1 MKTMLIACLA
11 LVCLPAQQGTRLV
24 EPQQVF
30 VLAGNG
36 KECELRVGEPVVL
49 PREFEGQKV
58 TLRVRP
64 TRLFDYQGLR
74 FRYPQNFS
82 WYYESKE
89 SGGEFVTLSGRT
101 TVLQLSFYNDRVAAQ
116 ALVEST
122 ARAIADKLGPRAATR
137 VCVLIGNANRVLEG
151 KHVEVTVSGQ
161 TSTQEVFA
169 LRLGDLVAT
178 LVVQDTLTDS
188 GKPDPETEALLKLF
202 ADSLE
207 WTK

>member
-36 KECELRVGEPVVL
+36 KECELRIGEPVVL
-49 PREFEGQKV
+49 AKEFENQKV

-64 TRLFDYQGLR
+64 TRLLDYLGLR
-74 FRYPQNFS
+74 LRYPQNFS

-101 TVLQLSFYNDRVAAQ
+101 TVLQLSFYNDRIAANS
-116 ALVEST
+116 LVESS
-122 ARAIADKLGPRAATR
+122 AKAIADKLGPKAVIRT
-137 VCVLIGNANRVLEG
+137 CVLIGNANRVLEG
-151 KHVEVTVSGQ
+151 KQIEITASGQ
-161 TSTQEVFA
+161 TSTQDVFA
-169 LRLGDLVAT
+169 LRLGDLVVSI
-178 LVVQDTLTDS
+178 VVQDTLTES
-188 GKPDPETEALLKLF
+188 GKRDPETEALLKILS
-202 ADSLE
+202 DSLE
-207 WTK
+207 WPK